1 MGRSRRGAGADA
13 SVKVVA
19 ATRRGRV
26 CRPSPRKAAAVADA
40 EGTAAHMR
48 SLAGGRVRFKNA
60 PLRFC
65 VQKRRATRAEP
76 IDAGP
81 PKARPGDDGEGGQP
95 FAWRAEGK
103 RPGADDVDAG
113 SVCDKADDDE
123 DDAAGEA
130 RDVVLGAW
138 SKEED
143 EWLAEA
149 VARVPREAV
158 TGKIRWS
165 VVATYVPNRNGK
177 QCRERW
183 HNHIDPDVNKSG
195 WTKREDFEIVARY
208 RAWGPKWAAI
218 AAALGT
224 HRTDNQVKNQ
234 FNCSLMRRAKDRI
247 RAQRLGIQVREAE
260 DNGVAALARHLVAE
274 GYQGGVRRGAAKPRA
289 KPKRKRPP
297 KKPSEDAALEDVERL
312 MGGLDSVES
321 LLDDEMR
328 LQLRPDDDGSGQGE
342 VPGDVPTSEAPVALE
357 TNETLRDDHNNR
369 DDNDDDAMTMVV
381 EQGANGLRRNGWYHF
396 RIYQT
401 AVAAYAPIDH
411 SLFEELNQTLA
422 AAARSC

>member
-1 MGRSRRGAGADA
+1 M
-13 SVKVVA
+13 
-19 ATRRGRV
+19 
-26 CRPSPRKAAAVADA
+26 
-40 EGTAAHMR
+40 
-48 SLAGGRVRFKNA
+48 
-60 PLRFC
+60 
-65 VQKRRATRAEP
+65 
-76 IDAGP
+76 
-81 PKARPGDDGEGGQP
+81 RPGDDDGQP
-95 FAWRAEGK
+95 RERRAQAP
-103 RPGADDVDAG
+103 RADVGDGDG
-113 SVCDKADDDE
+113 DEHEDDDE
-123 DDAAGEA
+123 DDDAGEA

-143 EWLAEA
+143 EWLVEA

-183 HNHIDPDVNKSG
+183 HNHVDPDVNKSA

-218 AAALGT
+218 ATALGT

-234 FNCSLMRRAKDRI
+234 FNGSLMRRAKDRI

-260 DNGVAALARHLVAE
+260 DNGVAALARHLLAE
-274 GYQGGVRRGAAKPRA
+274 GYKGVARRGAAASRA
-289 KPKRKRPP
+289 KPKGKRPP
-297 KKPSEDAALEDVERL
+297 KKPAEDAALADVERL
-312 MGGLDSVES
+312 MGGLDSVEAI
-321 LLDDEMR
+321 LDDELR
-328 LQLRPDDDGSGQGE
+328 LQLRPDDDGVVMGGA
-342 VPGDVPTSEAPVALE
+342 PDDVPAPMALE
-357 TNETLRDDHNNR
+357 TNETLRDEHNNR
-369 DDNDDDAMTMVV
+369 DDDDDDAMTMVV
-381 EQGANGLRRNGWYHF
+381 EHGANGLRRNGWYHF

-422 AAARSC
+422 AARSC